1 MELTKGGKQI
11 SLLTMYGIVEYNR
24 DMETKLE
31 IIDLLKKSDTRFE
44 MRVPSILK
52 RKLDIDAK
60 KFDIPVGTF
69 VKYILASFLSL
80 STDQQSNLLKSMG
93 KQKPESDDQEEPDKK
108 SSKKKKKKS
117 SKKKSYQSPE
127 SDDREK
133 E

>member
-1 MELTKGGKQI
+1 
-11 SLLTMYGIVEYNR
+11 MYGLVEYNR

-31 IIDLLKKSDTRFE
+31 IIDLLKKSDTRLE
-44 MRVPSILK
+44 LRVPSILK

-93 KQKPESDDQEEPDKK
+93 KQKPESENQKEPDKK
-108 SSKKKKKKS
+108 SSKKKKKK
-117 SKKKSYQSPE
+117 KKRYQSPE
-127 SDDREK
+127 SEDQERE
-133 E
+133 